1 MRPTKSNLLRA
12 ASALGALSLMLTG
25 SPALAAPLVAPFDG
39 GDITRIKA
47 AASSGDTGAMVRLGR
62 IYETADGVDQDFAEA
77 RRLYGLAATK
87 GGAEAMRRLGA
98 MDAAGL
104 GGPRSLTAA
113 RRWGAMAAARGDAIA
128 MYRLAT
134 TEADPTA
141 ALDWYVKSAEAGCQE
156 AMRELGDRYL
166 KGKGIAEDHAAAA
179 RWYLK
184 AALKGDAPSME
195 ALQGL
200 LETGDGAPKD
210 EAAARAWSAKALDA
224 KIATDIADAEAG
236 ESLAMFELGSDY
248 FEGWDGAPTDAVK
261 SAHWFR
267 MAADHGHT
275 PAAYFLGEL
284 YLGHGDAGAPRDTA
298 KAIYWYRRA
307 AAQGDRMSAHVL
319 ADLYESGDGV
329 PADAVEAKLWRD
341 RANALDAQV
350 AAAKSRRA
358 AALATAKDAET
369 EPLDTLIADA
379 PHEHPLAMMVL
390 AHRLFEA
397 GRKDE
402 GVFWFYLG
410 QLRWRAYLAAD
421 PDDSESQM
429 FGQLFQT
436 WAPTFSEYAGG
447 DIAAMLRM
455 FQAVLDWDAAHPDNF
470 TPPGGAR
477 DQARQGLRAL
487 AAYTQAHADELRKQ
501 RASRGLPNK

>member
-1 MRPTKSNLLRA
+1 MRGAMRPTTSRSLRA
-12 ASALGALSLMLTG
+12 AGALGAL
-25 SPALAAPLVAPFDG
+25 ALALAGPATLAEPLVAPFDG
-39 GDITRIKA
+39 GDITAIKA
-47 AASSGDTGAMVRLGR
+47 AAVSGDQRGLVRLGR
-62 IYETADGVDQDFAEA
+62 IYETGDGVDQDFAEA
-77 RRLYGLAATK
+77 RRLYGAAAAK
-87 GGAEAMRRLGA
+87 GNAEAMRL
-98 MDAAGL
+98 M
-104 GGPRSLTAA
+104 
-113 RRWGAMAAARGDAIA
+113 GAMAAAGLGAPRDLAAARRWWAMAAAKSDAIA

-134 TEADPTA
+134 TEADPAA

-184 AALKGDAPSME
+184 AAEKGDAPSME
-195 ALQGL
+195 ALRAL
-200 LETGDGAPKD
+200 LETGDGAPRD
-210 EAAARAWSAKALDA
+210 EAAAQAWAAKAEDS

-248 FEGWDGAPTDAVK
+248 FEGWDGAPKDPVK

-267 MAADHGHT
+267 MAADRGHT

-284 YLGHGDAGAPRDTA
+284 YLGHGDTGAARDTP

-319 ADLYESGDGV
+319 ADLYASGDGV
-329 PADAVEAKLWRD
+329 PADAAQAKLWRD
-341 RANALDAQV
+341 RADALDAQV
-350 AAAKSRRA
+350 AAAKTRRA

-369 EPLDTLIADA
+369 EALDRLIADA

-390 AHRLFEA
+390 AHRLFNA

-410 QLRWRAYLAAD
+410 QLRWRA
-421 PDDSESQM
+421 
-429 FGQLFQT
+429 
-436 WAPTFSEYAGG
+436 
-447 DIAAMLRM
+447 
-455 FQAVLDWDAAHPDNF
+455 
-470 TPPGGAR
+470 
-477 DQARQGLRAL
+477 
-487 AAYTQAHADELRKQ
+487 
-501 RASRGLPNK
+501 